1 MISLCRYLLYLYPA
15 DHRVEFGEEMSAV
28 LHERNTEIAV
38 RDAMARWVSYT
49 REVGGLLGG
58 AAREHVRA
66 MTGSYPG
73 AEFPIRRIRMRS
85 EFRFPKATPVL
96 MTVILGA
103 VVMTI
108 EKARAIQ
115 TSVPEAHPQVG
126 PIHSADFTVLP
137 SFVLLL
143 VLGCAVGAIAWAI
156 VFAMRRSGVHRWE
169 ELKGSGDRGSSGWL
183 SR

>member
-1 MISLCRYLLYLYPA
+1 MSSLFRCLLHLYPA

-28 LHERNTEIAV
+28 LHERQTEIAV
-38 RDAMARWVSYT
+38 RDAMVRWVSYA
-49 REVGGLLGG
+49 REIGGLLGG

-73 AEFPIRRIRMRS
+73 AEFPTRRIRMRS

-103 VVMTI
+103 MVMAI

-143 VLGCAVGAIAWAI
+143 VLGCTVGAIGWAI

-169 ELKGSGDRGSSGWL
+169 ELKGSGDRGSRRG
-183 SR
+183 

>member
-28 LHERNTEIAV
+28 LRERHTEIAV
-38 RDAMARWVSYT
+38 RDAMARWASYA
-49 REVGGLLGG
+49 REVGGLLVG

-66 MTGSYPG
+66 MAYPG
-73 AEFPIRRIRMRS
+73 EEFPIRRIRMRS

-115 TSVPEAHPQVG
+115 TSVPEAHPHVG
-126 PIHSADFTVLP
+126 PIHAADFTVLP

-143 VLGCAVGAIAWAI
+143 VLGCTVGAIGWAI

-169 ELKGSGDRGSSGWL
+169 ELKGSGDRGSSRWL